1 MGDYDFEG
9 ANYLNPE
16 LNYIYWLVWFL
27 SIVIT
32 CIIFLNFI
40 IAEASASYTKVK
52 DNLDEMVFKERSSLI
67 VEAEKMIP
75 KRLKSPNMF
84 PQFIV
89 IRQMDE

>member
-52 DNLDEMVFKERSSLI
+52 DNLDEMVFNERSSLI
-67 VEAEKMIP
+67 VETENMLP
-75 KRLKSPNMF
+75 KRLKTPYMF
-84 PQFIV
+84 P
-89 IRQMDE
+89 

>member
-9 ANYLNPE
+9 ANYLGRE

-52 DNLDEMVFKERSSLI
+52 DNLDEMVFNERSSLI
-67 VEAEKMIP
+67 VESENMLP
-75 KRLKSPNMF
+75 KRLKSPSMF
-84 PQFIV
+84 P
-89 IRQMDE
+89 

>member
-9 ANYLNPE
+9 ANYLIPE

-52 DNLDEMVFKERSSLI
+52 DNLDEMVFNERSSLI
-67 VEAEKMIP
+67 VEAETMLP
-75 KRLKSPNMF
+75 KRLKSPSMF
-84 PQFIV
+84 P
-89 IRQMDE
+89 

>member
-52 DNLDEMVFKERSSLI
+52 DNLDEMVFNERSSLI
-67 VEAEKMIP
+67 VESENMLP
-75 KRLKSPNMF
+75 KRLKTPYMF
-84 PQFIV
+84 P
-89 IRQMDE
+89 

>member
-52 DNLDEMVFKERSSLI
+52 DNLDEMVFNERSSLI
-67 VEAEKMIP
+67 VETENMLP
-75 KRLKSPNMF
+75 KRLKTKDMF
-84 PQFIV
+84 P
-89 IRQMDE
+89 